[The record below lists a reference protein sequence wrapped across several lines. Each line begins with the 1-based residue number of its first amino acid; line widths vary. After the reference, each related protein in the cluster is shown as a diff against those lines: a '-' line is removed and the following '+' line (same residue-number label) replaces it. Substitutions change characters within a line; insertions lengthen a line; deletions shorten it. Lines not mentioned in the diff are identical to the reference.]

1 MQINLTKTQYKV
13 LLRALSELENNES
26 GDGCN
31 DVFAGDKLR
40 LLSKPE
46 QKAAKK
52 VAGNN
57 DHEWNFTAT
66 LYLIDVLKR
75 QGGE

>member
-13 LLRALSELENNES
+13 LLRALAELENSES
-26 GDGCN
+26 DCGCN

-40 LLSKPE
+40 LLSKNE
-46 QKAAKK
+46 RKAAKK
-52 VAGNN
+52 LDADGY
-57 DHEWNFTAT
+57 EWNFTAT
-66 LYLIDVLKR
+66 AYLIDVLKK

>member
-13 LLRALSELENNES
+13 LLRALSELKSNES
-26 GDGCN
+26 DDGCN
-31 DVFAGDKLR
+31 DVFAGDKLL

-46 QKAAKK
+46 RKAAKK
-52 VAGNN
+52 LDGDGN
-57 DHEWNFTAT
+57 EWNFSAT
-66 LYLIDVLKR
+66 RYLADVLKK

>member
-13 LLRALSELENNES
+13 LLRALSELETSE
-26 GDGCN
+26 GADGCN

-52 VAGNN
+52 LDADGY
-57 DHEWNFTAT
+57 EWNFSAT
-66 LYLIDVLKR
+66 RYLIDVLKK
-75 QGGE
+75 QGDE

>member
-13 LLRALSELENNES
+13 LLRALAELENSE
-26 GDGCN
+26 GDCGCN

-40 LLSKPE
+40 LLSKNE
-46 QKAAKK
+46 HKVAKK
-52 VAGNN
+52 LDADGY
-57 DHEWNFTAT
+57 EWNFTAT
-66 LYLIDVLKR
+66 AYLIDVLKK